1 MKLPTTIRSTVNEAI
16 DVYLILLKI
25 LVPTILLVKA
35 LESVGGIEWLG
46 NLLSPMMGLLGL
58 PDAFGV
64 VWAATMM
71 TNIFTGLVVF
81 ASVAAEQSLSV
92 SQMTVLGILLLLS
105 HSLPIEGAVAKRA
118 GVPWRATLMLRI
130 GGALLLGFLIH
141 GYYSVSGRGTERV
154 SLEWLPEQEQDTMW
168 TWLASQLQTLV
179 VIFFVILA
187 LVVLLRVLRAIKF
200 EQLLHRMLAPPLRL
214 LGIGPNA
221 ANVMVIGLIL
231 GLSFGAGLLI
241 RDVDSGKMSAR
252 DSYLA
257 LCFLGLAHSMIDDSL
272 LIMVTGGDIII
283 CIFARLVFAIVTV
296 AVLSRYFGPRS
307 PLVHETGVK

>member
-1 MKLPTTIRSTVNEAI
+1 LKLPTTIRSTVNEAI